1 MLDTPGRM
9 LFLPPEKPAKK
20 WVSIIPSLTRRSAFA
35 AILLIKRGAAYGSV
49 PMFAIA
55 SMS

>member
-20 WVSIIPSLTRRSAFA
+20 WVSINPSLTRRSAFA
-35 AILLIKRGAAYGSV
+35 AILLIKRGAHDGSV